1 MNRHTTTHD
10 KIRWAVAGAMYSLMR
25 QSIPE
30 WEWTQSAEENCAD
43 VTKVIWENYTFSQ
56 ITVWR
61 WTAAD
66 SSEVKNLA
74 TDLFVINNMLG

>member
-1 MNRHTTTHD
+1 MHQWTTTHD
-10 KIRWAVAGAMYSLMR
+10 KIRWAVAGAMYSMMR
-25 QSIPE
+25 ESNPE
-30 WEWTQSAEENCAD
+30 WDWTEVAEAD
-43 VTKVIWENYTFSQ
+43 CREVTKVIWENYRYSQ

-66 SSEVKNLA
+66 SLEVKNLA